1 MSGTDRPVIS
11 GIGVV
16 SPLGTGAGVFWDAL
30 CAGRTA
36 IAEIRRF
43 DPRPQPPRLGA
54 EVAPF
59 AARDF
64 LPPALVRRMDRLSQM
79 ICVAAVL
86 AAADAGLG
94 ADGQNGD
101 DLAVVVGSS
110 LGNLTEAAQFLERV
124 FTKGP
129 SLANP
134 MLFPN
139 LVMNAPASQVA
150 MALGWRGPNLT
161 VSCGEIS
168 GEVALQ
174 TGVDLVRRG
183 RCRAVVVAA
192 GEELSEIVFHTLKE
206 LGHLSPRRRGR
217 ERSAPFD
224 VQANGPVL
232 GEGAAAVVVETPES
246 AERRGASIQATIE
259 RIERFTVPSP
269 SPHLWPRLDAAAKI
283 SLPPRVP
290 VPDLVFCGADSSPER
305 DSLELSLL
313 KRLVPAGSVVYSL
326 AGAVGS
332 QPSQGLSTLVAAVLA
347 LRSGAVPPLLGLE
360 QAPADTGLSF
370 PQSLRCGEWLRAL
383 VLGVARGGAG
393 AVIELKRE
401 VSGS

>member
-1 MSGTDRPVIS
+1 MSGADRPVIS
-11 GIGVV
+11 GLGVV

-59 AARDF
+59 AAREH

-94 ADGQNGD
+94 AEGQNGD

-224 VQANGPVL
+224 AQANGPVL

-269 SPHLWPRLDAAAKI
+269 SPHLWPRLDAASKI
-283 SLPPRVP
+283 PLPPRVP
-290 VPDLVFCGADSSPER
+290 VPEVVFCGADSSPER
-305 DSLELSLL
+305 DRLELSLL
-313 KRLVPAGSVVYSL
+313 KRIVAAEGLVYSL

-332 QPSQGLSTLVAAVLA
+332 HASQGLSTLVAAVLA

-360 QAPADTGLSF
+360 QAPANTGFRF
-370 PQSLRCGEWLRAL
+370 PQSLQRGEWARAL

-393 AVIELKRE
+393 ALIELKRE
-401 VSGS
+401 ALSS

>member
-1 MSGTDRPVIS
+1 
-11 GIGVV
+11 
-16 SPLGTGAGVFWDAL
+16 
-30 CAGRTA
+30 
-36 IAEIRRF
+36 
-43 DPRPQPPRLGA
+43 
-54 EVAPF
+54 
-59 AARDF
+59 
-64 LPPALVRRMDRLSQM
+64 
-79 ICVAAVL
+79 
-86 AAADAGLG
+86 
-94 ADGQNGD
+94 
-101 DLAVVVGSS
+101 
-110 LGNLTEAAQFLERV
+110 
-124 FTKGP
+124 
-129 SLANP
+129 
-134 MLFPN
+134 
-139 LVMNAPASQVA
+139 VA

-246 AERRGASIQATIE
+246 AERRRASIQATIE

-283 SLPPRVP
+283 SLPPSVSD
-290 VPDLVFCGADSSPER
+290 PDVVFCGADSSPER
-305 DSLELSLL
+305 DRLELSLL
-313 KRLVPAGSVVYSL
+313 KRLVPAGSAVYSL

-332 QPSQGLSTLVAAVLA
+332 HASQGLSTLAAAVLA

-360 QAPADTGLSF
+360 RVPADTGFSF
-370 PQSLRCGEWLRAL
+370 PQSLQRGEWARAL

-393 AVIELKRE
+393 ALIELKRE
-401 VSGS
+401 ALSS